1 MKPNTLESEVAISS
15 PEPKT
20 VTVPVVSMPRVAIP
34 DGQRGKPGGGFRHSH
49 PFALSPTPGE
59 CYLFPDMQTQL
70 TTPVF
75 RPAKGRPVR
84 IARSGGRSAT
94 ALLPLP
100 DTAPGIPQHLGDEPR
115 FEGWTEP
122 QGIAYSFAKPGGYLF
137 QGDSL
142 RWLRSLPD
150 GCVDMVFADPPYG
163 IGKAA
168 WDVFSDEDSYLDW
181 CDRWVAEVA
190 RVLSPTGTCYICGFS
205 EILADVK
212 FIVRRHFKACRWLV
226 WHYRN
231 KANLGSDWGRSHES
245 ILHFRKAASTALNVD
260 DIRIPYG
267 AHTLK
272 YPARTQAETS
282 AFAKSAP
289 QKNGAW
295 TPNPLGAKPKDVF
308 DIPTTCNGMGEK
320 TPHPTQKPE
329 ELLRKLVLASSNP
342 GDWVLDP
349 FSGSGT
355 TLVAAEQLGRRW
367 LGCDLSA
374 EYNDWAAQR
383 LRAVPARPV
392 ADWIAL
398 DRETSARRDSI
409 R

>member
-1 MKPNTLESEVAISS
+1 MEIATRKRHRMNPIAS
-15 PEPKT
+15 P
-20 VTVPVVSMPRVAIP
+20 R
-34 DGQRGKPGGGFRHSH
+34 Q
-49 PFALSPTPGE
+49 FALPPRNGE
-59 CYLFPDMQTQL
+59 CYLFPDMQAQL
-70 TTPVF
+70 TTPVL
-75 RPAKGRPVR
+75 RPVKGRPSR
-84 IARSGGRSAT
+84 IARLGGRNAT
-94 ALLPLP
+94 APLP
-100 DTAPGIPQHLGDEPR
+100 FPVVAPSLPRRLGDEDR
-115 FEGWTEP
+115 FEGWTDP
-122 QGIAYSFAKPGGYLF
+122 QGVECSYAGSGGYLF

-150 GCVDMVFADPPYG
+150 GCVDLVFADPPYG

-168 WDVFSDEDSYLDW
+168 WDIFPDEDAYLDW
-181 CDRWVAEVA
+181 CDRWAAEVA
-190 RVLSPTGTCYICGFS
+190 RILSPAGTCYICGFS

-212 FIVRRHFKACRWLV
+212 FTVRRHFKACRWLV

-245 ILHFRKAASTALNVD
+245 ILHFRKTASTALNID

-329 ELLRKLVLASSNP
+329 ELLRKLVLASSKP

-374 EYNDWAAQR
+374 EYNGWAAQR
-383 LRAVPARPV
+383 LRSVQRKSV
-392 ADWIAL
+392 AEWIAF
-398 DRETSARRDSI
+398 DRETAMRRDSI

>member
-1 MKPNTLESEVAISS
+1 MTPDTLETAPVVST

-20 VTVPVVSMPRVAIP
+20 TTAKTADFASSS
-34 DGQRGKPGGGFRHSH
+34 Q
-49 PFALSPTPGE
+49 FALSQHAGS
-59 CYLFPDMQTQL
+59 CYLFPDMQAQL
-70 TTPVF
+70 PTPVF
-75 RPAKGRPVR
+75 RPAKGRTHR
-84 IARSGGRSAT
+84 GMRFGGRLVAPQSAPT
-94 ALLPLP
+94 V
-100 DTAPGIPQHLGDEPR
+100 APAESPRLEDEPG
-115 FEGWTEP
+115 FGGWTLP
-122 QGIAYSFAKPGGYLF
+122 QGVTCSFAQPGGYLF

-163 IGKAA
+163 IGKAS
-168 WDVFSDEDSYLDW
+168 WDVFPDEDDYLDW
-181 CDRWVAEVA
+181 CDRWAAEVA
-190 RVLSPTGTCYICGFS
+190 RVLSPSGTCYICGFS

-212 FIVRRHFKACRWLV
+212 FAVRRHFKACRWLV

-245 ILHFRKAASTALNVD
+245 ILHFRKTASTALNVD

-329 ELLRKLVLASSNP
+329 ELLRKLVLASSKP
-342 GDWVLDP
+342 GDWILDP

-355 TLVAAEQLGRRW
+355 TLVAAKQLGRRW

-374 EYNDWAAQR
+374 EYNGWAAQR
-383 LRAVPARPV
+383 LRAVPVRPV

-398 DRETSARRDSI
+398 DRETAARRDSI

>member
-1 MKPNTLESEVAISS
+1 MNPDLLETALDASISS
-15 PEPKT
+15 A
-20 VTVPVVSMPRVAIP
+20 SAP
-34 DGQRGKPGGGFRHSH
+34 DVPGGADFALSR
-49 PFALSPTPGE
+49 PFALSPTSDS
-59 CYLFPDMQTQL
+59 CYLFPDMQPQL
-70 TTPVF
+70 SSTVLRPV
-75 RPAKGRPVR
+75 KGRPSRV
-84 IARSGGRSAT
+84 ARSVGRSAMV
-94 ALLPLP
+94 PLTVP
-100 DTAPGIPQHLGDEPR
+100 ASSTGMSQHLGDEPR
-115 FEGWTEP
+115 FKGWSEP
-122 QGIAYSFAKPGGYLF
+122 QGIDCSFAQPGGYLF

-142 RWLRSLPD
+142 RWLRSLPS

-163 IGKAA
+163 IGKAS
-168 WDVFSDEDSYLDW
+168 WDIFPDEDSYLDW
-181 CDRWVAEVA
+181 CDRWAAEVA
-190 RVLSPTGTCYICGFS
+190 RILAPSGTCYICGFS

-212 FIVRRHFKACRWLV
+212 FVVRRHFKACRWLV

-245 ILHFRKAASTALNVD
+245 ILHFRKTASTALNVD

-295 TPNPLGAKPKDVF
+295 IPNPLGAKPKDVF

-329 ELLRKLVLASSNP
+329 ELLRKLVLASSRP

-374 EYNDWAAQR
+374 EYNGWAARR
-383 LRAVPARPV
+383 LSAVPRKSV
-392 ADWIAL
+392 AEWIAF
-398 DRETSARRDSI
+398 DRETAARRDSI

>member
-1 MKPNTLESEVAISS
+1 MNPIASS
-15 PEPKT
+15 
-20 VTVPVVSMPRVAIP
+20 R
-34 DGQRGKPGGGFRHSH
+34 Q
-49 PFALSPTPGE
+49 FALPPRSGE
-59 CYLFPDMQTQL
+59 CYLFPDMHAHL
-70 TTPVF
+70 TTPVL
-75 RPAKGRPVR
+75 RPVKGCPSR
-84 IARSGGRSAT
+84 IARLGGRNAT
-94 ALLPLP
+94 APLP
-100 DTAPGIPQHLGDEPR
+100 FPVAAPGIHRRLGDETR

-122 QGIAYSFAKPGGYLF
+122 QGVECSYAGSGGYLF

-150 GCVDMVFADPPYG
+150 GCVDLVFADPPYG

-168 WDVFSDEDSYLDW
+168 WDIFPDEDAYLDW
-181 CDRWVAEVA
+181 CDRWAAEVA
-190 RVLSPTGTCYICGFS
+190 RVLSPAGTCYICGFS

-212 FIVRRHFKACRWLV
+212 YTVRRHFKACRWLV

-245 ILHFRKAASTALNVD
+245 ILHFRKTASTALNID

-329 ELLRKLVLASSNP
+329 ELLRKLVLASSKP

-374 EYNDWAAQR
+374 EYNGWAAQR
-383 LRAVPARPV
+383 LRSVQRKSV
-392 ADWIAL
+392 AEWIAF
-398 DRETSARRDSI
+398 DRETAMRRDSI

>member
-1 MKPNTLESEVAISS
+1 MNPDTFEAKAAMKTKTTVSSAATRPLAPTLG
-15 PEPKT
+15 T
-20 VTVPVVSMPRVAIP
+20 PRG
-34 DGQRGKPGGGFRHSH
+34 DFRSAR
-49 PFALSPTPGE
+49 PFALPPTPGE

-70 TTPVF
+70 PTPVF
-75 RPAKGRPVR
+75 RPVKGRPVR

-94 ALLPLP
+94 MPLPLP
-100 DTAPGIPQHLGDEPR
+100 DTAPGIPLRLGDEPR

-122 QGIAYSFAKPGGYLF
+122 QGIACSFAQPGGYLF

-142 RWLRSLPD
+142 RWLRSLPT

-168 WDVFSDEDSYLDW
+168 WDIFPDEDAYLDW

-212 FIVRRHFKACRWLV
+212 FVVRRHFKACRWLV

-245 ILHFRKAASTALNVD
+245 ILHFRKAASTALNID

-383 LRAVPARPV
+383 LRAVPVRPV

-398 DRETSARRDSI
+398 DRETAARRDSI